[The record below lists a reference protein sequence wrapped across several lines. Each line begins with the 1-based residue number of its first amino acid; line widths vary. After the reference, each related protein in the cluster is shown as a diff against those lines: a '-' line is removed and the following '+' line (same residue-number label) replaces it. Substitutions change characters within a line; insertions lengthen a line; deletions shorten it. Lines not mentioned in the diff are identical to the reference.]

1 MEYIMPLVQAMAELD
16 EKSLMDAMQDAL
28 REKQKTERIENS
40 LQEGLKQVGVRF
52 AQGQYYLAD
61 MIVSGDLYQEA
72 MNLLIS
78 NKQLEGRQQ
87 KSGKV
92 LIGVMKDDIHDI
104 GKDIVQMLLKLDGFD
119 VGPRCRCAD
128 GGVPLR
134 GAELSAGYH
143 RVVRRHVLLRR
154 PYDGGDPPSGRASE
168 PQQLPGHCRW
178 ELCE

>member
-78 NKQLEGRQQ
+78 NKQLEGRQ
-87 KSGKV
+87 
-92 LIGVMKDDIHDI
+92 
-104 GKDIVQMLLKLDGFD
+104 
-119 VGPRCRCAD
+119 
-128 GGVPLR
+128 
-134 GAELSAGYH
+134 
-143 RVVRRHVLLRR
+143 
-154 PYDGGDPPSGRASE
+154 
-168 PQQLPGHCRW
+168 
-178 ELCE
+178 

>member
-119 VGPRCRCAD
+119 VMD
-128 GGVPLR
+128 LGVDVPT
-134 GAELSAGYH
+134 EEFLSAVQSYQP
-143 RVVRRHVLLRR
+143 VRRHVLLRR

>member
-1 MEYIMPLVQAMAELD
+1 M
-16 EKSLMDAMQDAL
+16 KSRSWTPCRDAL

-119 VGPRCRCAD
+119 VMDLGVDVPT
-128 GGVPLR
+128 GGVSLR